1 MGDRVYNTICVEGVG
16 RERERERVV
25 QWCDGLVGRGGG
37 VRDVDKSRGCDVTN
51 TAIKIADV
59 VNVVNIAEWLI
70 WLMC

>member
-1 MGDRVYNTICVEGVG
+1 MVDG
-16 RERERERVV
+16 RAGERVV

-59 VNVVNIAEWLI
+59 VNVVNVVNIAEWLI